1 MLLFG
6 FALSWVGVAAGAAV
20 RTPEA
25 LQGIIFAVV
34 FPLTFVS
41 TAFVPA
47 SSLPEWL
54 QPFAENQ
61 PFTVVVNAVR
71 DLTLG
76 TDLYNDTVP
85 AILWS
90 FGILMVAFPLG
101 LWLYNRRTTQ

>member
-1 MLLFG
+1 
-6 FALSWVGVAAGAAV
+6 VAAGAAV

-41 TAFVPA
+41 SAFVPIDT
-47 SSLPEWL
+47 LPEWL

-61 PFTVVVNAVR
+61 PMTVVVNAVR

-76 TDLYNDTVP
+76 LNLYDDTVP

-90 FGILMVAFPLG
+90 LGILAVGFPLG